1 MTGLFMHA
9 YFAVRGA
16 HSSMFQ
22 KARSERGASMV
33 EYALLVALIALV
45 SVAALILLGPSIAG
59 LFTKANNCVSNA
71 TASTC

>member
-1 MTGLFMHA
+1 
-9 YFAVRGA
+9 
-16 HSSMFQ
+16 MFQ